1 MEAQRL
7 EQELALL
14 RSAYPDLEHVRQDEL
29 DWVRI
34 SSYPLPDGWEYQGA
48 AISAAEVAFRI
59 PTQIGEAPYA
69 FFVRP
74 RLTLAGGRVP
84 DHYTA
89 EAATP
94 WGQDFAQF
102 SWAIE
107 GSWVPKTDIR
117 AGANILNFARSFA
130 QRLGDIE

>member
-14 RSAYPDLEHVRQDEL
+14 RSAYPDLEHIRQDEL

-34 SSYPLPDGWEYQGA
+34 RSYPLPDGWEYQRA
-48 AISAAEVAFRI
+48 AVSTAEVAFRI
-59 PTQIGEAPYA
+59 PAQIGEAPYA

-74 RLTLAGGRVP
+74 RLTLSEGRTP
-84 DHYTA
+84 ANYTA

-107 GSWVPKTDIR
+107 GSWVPKANIR
-117 AGANILNFARSFA
+117 AGANMLNFARSFA
-130 QRLGDIE
+130 QRLGETE

>member
-48 AISAAEVAFRI
+48 AVSAAEVAFRI
-59 PTQIGEAPYA
+59 PTQIG
-69 FFVRP
+69 R
-74 RLTLAGGRVP
+74 RHT
-84 DHYTA
+84 
-89 EAATP
+89 
-94 WGQDFAQF
+94 
-102 SWAIE
+102 
-107 GSWVPKTDIR
+107 
-117 AGANILNFARSFA
+117 RSSS
-130 QRLGDIE
+130 GPG